1 VRNYLLGVL
10 TVVVAGVIVYFAMGR
25 TSMVRV
31 SPTDGPKPA
40 MQDDTGWIEIGSTTE
55 TETMKRPDGTF
66 YKGTSVQTTVAEQ
79 ERPNTQLDQGGY
91 VLEAAPESDRYNPF
105 PRRVM
110 SGVWEVLGISDTA
123 ETVGTRVPPMTAKG
137 KAMFALT
144 RPGTGPRAFGRDQND
159 GDSFCDDLGW
169 PRVIYQPIRPV
180 EFFPLSDRMLQHWAY
195 RDQWRTIWTDGRLL
209 PRNPDPLWYGYA
221 TGKWVG
227 DIFVADTTGVD
238 DRTWF
243 DRYGT
248 VHSLTMMVQERWR
261 RLDHNTMQ
269 LNITVNDPEIYT
281 EVWEGNPI
289 LLNYY
294 PNLEVDALP
303 CSGSEEF
310 FYLQQMRNFYPKDED
325 VDKPAPKAPTVIA
338 PPVRAPNTGVGLSR

>member
-1 VRNYLLGVL
+1 MGVL
-10 TVVVAGVIVYFAMGR
+10 TVVAAGVIAYFLMGR
-25 TSMVRV
+25 SGQIRASV
-31 SPTDGPKPA
+31 PEGPKPA
-40 MQDDTGWIEIGSTTE
+40 MQQDTGWIDIGSTTE
-55 TETMKRPDGTF
+55 TEAQKRQVGSF
-66 YKGTSVQTTVAEQ
+66 YKGTSLQTAVAVQ
-79 ERPNTQLDQGGY
+79 ERPDTQLDQGGY
-91 VLEAAPESDRYNPF
+91 VLDPAPEEDRSKPY
-105 PRRVM
+105 PRHTM
-110 SGVWEVLGISDTA
+110 SGVWEVLALSDTA
-123 ETVGTRVPPMTAKG
+123 ETVGTRIPPMTEKG

-159 GDSFCDDLGW
+159 GDSYCDDLGW

-180 EFFPLSDRMLQHWAY
+180 EFFTMNDRQLQHWAY

-209 PRNPDPLWYGYA
+209 PKDPDPLWYGYA

-227 DIFVADTTGVD
+227 DVFVADTTGVD

-248 VHSLTMMVQERWR
+248 IHSLTMMVQERWR

-269 LNITVNDPEIYT
+269 LNITIKDPEIYKET
-281 EVWEGNPI
+281 WEGNPI

-303 CSGSEEF
+303 CSGTEEF

-325 VDKPAPKAPTVIA
+325 VARPAPKTLQQIV
-338 PPVRAPNTGVGLSR
+338 PPVRAPNTGVGLSRTQ